1 MALRQAAL
9 RRDVAKIIDM
19 QRRKFAKCP
28 FEKHLPNEASD
39 IMEKIMSLTNLKRGA
54 ILALLGLAVAPVTA
68 VAKDGHPP
76 RPVFEEL
83 DANADG
89 VLSREEIEA
98 RGAARFAESDTNG
111 DGSLSKEEIIAS
123 MDKRK
128 AERAERRVN
137 RMIERLDANDDG
149 VISQDELSEVR
160 KRGGDRF
167 ERIDANDDGS
177 VSKEEF
183 EEAMAKARHR
193 GPKRKN

>member
-1 MALRQAAL
+1 
-9 RRDVAKIIDM
+9 
-19 QRRKFAKCP
+19 
-28 FEKHLPNEASD
+28 
-39 IMEKIMSLTNLKRGA
+39 MSVTNLKRGA
-54 ILALLGLAVAPVTA
+54 VLALLGLAIVPATA
-68 VAKDGHPP
+68 IAKDGHPP

-98 RGAARFAESDTNG
+98 RGAARFAASDTDGN
-111 DGSLSKEEIIAS
+111 GSLSKEEILAS
-123 MDKRK
+123 MERRK
-128 AERAERRVN
+128 SERAERRAE

-149 VISQDELSEVR
+149 MISQDELSEVR

-183 EEAMAKARHR
+183 EEAMSKARHR